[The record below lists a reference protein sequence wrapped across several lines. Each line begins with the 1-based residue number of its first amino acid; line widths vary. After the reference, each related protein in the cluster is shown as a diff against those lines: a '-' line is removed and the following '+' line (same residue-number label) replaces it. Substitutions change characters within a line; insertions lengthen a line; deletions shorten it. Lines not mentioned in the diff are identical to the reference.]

1 MNGESPYIEDLEP
14 EARVTPFDQFGR
26 YHMLRETIDA
36 CRAALGAGSLTILD
50 VGGYYEDNRTPTL
63 PSRRFLPQDDVTV
76 VDVVPCDLPGYVQGD
91 GTALR
96 FDDASFDFVVSAD
109 TLEHIPR
116 PRRADFWR
124 ELLRVARHGVVLLAP
139 FGSAEVETAESLL
152 FAYIKAELHA
162 EHEQL
167 KEHRDYGLPRLHE
180 WLPFLQREGV
190 PAKAYPTGYLDAW
203 LGMMLLKH
211 MLMRLH
217 VDAQGQ
223 RALDYFYNR
232 RFFPAER
239 RTPAYRSLVIA
250 GKTPGVVEA
259 VDAALAPTILPPL
272 VDAGPAWGSVI
283 LPMVVTVIQ
292 QYAPLE
298 FYRHQISLLER
309 VIADQQNLV
318 SYTQSRHEQAEARFQ
333 QAEAHRRLAEARH
346 EQAEAAIGDLTERA
360 QWLEQQAAVLR
371 NQLAAVQGGRVM
383 RLLSRL
389 SRGK

>member
-1 MNGESPYIEDLEP
+1 MNGESAYIEEMEP

-36 CRAALGAGSLTILD
+36 CRVALGAGAFTILD

-63 PSRRFLPQDDVTV
+63 PSRRFLSNDDVTV

-139 FGSAEVETAESLL
+139 FGSPEVETAEALL
-152 FAYIKAELHA
+152 FDYIKAELHA
-162 EHEQL
+162 EHQQL
-167 KEHRDYGLPRLHE
+167 KEHRDYGLPRLNE
-180 WLPFLQREGV
+180 WLPFLEREGV
-190 PAKAYPTGYLDAW
+190 PARAYPTGYLDAW

-211 MLMRLH
+211 MLIRLH
-217 VDAQGQ
+217 VDTEGQ
-223 RALDYFYNR
+223 RALDYYYNR
-232 RFFPAER
+232 RFFAAER
-239 RTPAYRSLVIA
+239 RAPAYRSLVIA

-259 VDAALAPTILPPL
+259 TDAALAPTILSPL
-272 VDAGPAWGSVI
+272 ADPGPAWDSVI
-283 LPMVVTVIQ
+283 LPMLVTVIQ

-298 FYRHQISLLER
+298 FYRQQISLLER

-318 SYTQSRHEQAEARFQ
+318 SYTQNRHEQAEAR
-333 QAEAHRRLAEARH
+333 RLQAEARH
-346 EQAEAAIGDLTERA
+346 QQAEAAIRDLTERA
-360 QWLEQQAAVLR
+360 HWLEQQTTALQR
-371 NQLAAVQGGRVM
+371 QLEAVQGGRVM
-383 RLLSRL
+383 RLMSRL
-389 SRGK
+389 SRRK